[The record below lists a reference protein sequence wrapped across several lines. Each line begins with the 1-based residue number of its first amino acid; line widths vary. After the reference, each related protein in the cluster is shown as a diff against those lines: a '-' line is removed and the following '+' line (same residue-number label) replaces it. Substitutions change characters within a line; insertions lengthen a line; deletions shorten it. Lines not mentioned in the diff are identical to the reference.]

1 MIFEY
6 ISELAVRFLEITG
19 YPALSALMA
28 LESMIFPIPSE
39 LVMPFAGFLIVE
51 GRFSW
56 LGVIAFS
63 TLGTIIGSLI
73 SYYIGYFGGHRFIK
87 KFGKYFLL
95 DDAELTWTEQWF
107 NKRGSITIF
116 ISRFVPIV
124 RHLISIPA
132 GIGKMK
138 IKKFILYTAAGG
150 MIWNTFLAYLGVILK
165 ENWAVVHDY
174 SSQIDIAIV
183 IIFIL
188 FLAFIAYRHVKKKNP
203 SMQI

>member
-6 ISELAVRFLEITG
+6 ISELAVRVLEFTG
-19 YPALSALMA
+19 YPALSVLMA
-28 LESMIFPIPSE
+28 FESMIFPIPSE

-63 TLGTIIGSLI
+63 TLGTILGSLI

-87 KFGKYFLL
+87 RFGRYFLL
-95 DDAELTWTEQWF
+95 DDAELAWTEQWF

-116 ISRFVPIV
+116 ISRFVPVV

-132 GIGKMK
+132 GIGKMDM
-138 IKKFILYTAAGG
+138 KKFILYTTAGG
-150 MIWNTFLAYLGVILK
+150 MIWNSFLAYLGVILK
-165 ENWAVVHDY
+165 ENWAIVHDY
-174 SSQIDIAIV
+174 SSQIDIAFI

-188 FLAFIAYRHVKKKNP
+188 FLAFFVYKHIKKKN
-203 SMQI
+203 SVMQI